1 MRLHPLPPFK
11 ALLSFEAT
19 ARLGSFTRAADELHV
34 TQGAISRQIAL
45 LEEFLST
52 TLLDRTT
59 RSVSLTKTGEE
70 YLQAVQKALQPL
82 VQTTAEITHWKGKQ
96 QITIATSTAL
106 ASMWLIPRISDFN
119 SQYPDIELRIVALD
133 NPLNSQ
139 LNDYD
144 LAIYYLR
151 NPPLHGKS
159 TPLHSEEIVPV
170 CSPGYLDEF
179 GPIQQL
185 SDLQNHTWLTLEESL
200 THWISWDDWFSK
212 QNLPPLKPK
221 RRINI
226 NNYSMVI
233 QAALSG
239 QGIALGWKN
248 LIDSYLHAKSLVPV
262 VNQTLHTNYKFYIIE
277 QDDELVRHKN
287 IQPLRDWLV
296 NQIDYSEREFTAATL
311 PPHTSNC
318 TLV

>member
-1 MRLHPLPPFK
+1 MKLHPLPPFK

-19 ARLGSFTRAADELHV
+19 ARLASFTRAADELHV

-59 RSVSLTKTGEE
+59 RSVRLTPTGEE
-70 YLQAVQKALQPL
+70 YLLAVQKALQPL
-82 VQTTAEITHWKGKQ
+82 VQITSEITHWKGKQ

-119 SQYPDIELRIVALD
+119 AQYPDIELRIVALD
-133 NPLNSQ
+133 NPLGNQ
-139 LNDYD
+139 INDYD

-151 NPPLHGKS
+151 NPPSQGKS
-159 TPLHSEEIVPV
+159 TPLHAEEIVPV
-170 CSPGYLDEF
+170 CSPAYLEKC
-179 GPIQQL
+179 GTINTIE
-185 SDLQNHTWLTLEESL
+185 DLEKHTWLTLDESL
-200 THWISWDDWFSK
+200 THWISWDDWFTK
-212 QNLPPLKPK
+212 QNLPTLKPK

-248 LIDSYLHAKSLVPV
+248 LIDSYLHSKALIPV

-277 QDDELVRHKN
+277 RDDDLVRHKN
-287 IQPLRDWLV
+287 IKPLRDWLV
-296 NQIDYSEREFTAATL
+296 GQIDHSEKEFNAAT
-311 PPHTSNC
+311 HAVS
-318 TLV
+318 

>member
-1 MRLHPLPPFK
+1 MRLYPLPPFK

-19 ARLGSFTRAADELHV
+19 ARLASFTRAADELHV

-59 RSVSLTKTGEE
+59 RSVRLTPTGEE
-70 YLQAVQKALQPL
+70 YLFAVQKALQPL

-106 ASMWLIPRISDFN
+106 ASMWLIPKISDFN
-119 SQYPDIELRIVALD
+119 MQHPDIELRIIALD
-133 NPLNSQ
+133 NPIGTQ

-144 LAIYYLR
+144 LAIYYLTS
-151 NPPLHGKS
+151 PPSQGKY
-159 TPLHSEEIVPV
+159 TPLHSGEVVPV
-170 CSPGYLDEF
+170 CSPVYLENTS
-179 GPIQQL
+179 PVHTIE
-185 SDLQNHTWLTLEESL
+185 DLQEHTWLTLDESL
-200 THWISWDDWFSK
+200 PHWTSWEDWFTK
-212 QNLPPLKPK
+212 QNLPVLKPK

-226 NNYSMVI
+226 NSYSMVI

-248 LIDSYLHAKSLVPV
+248 LIDSYLNSKSLIPI
-262 VNQTLHTNYKFYIIE
+262 VNKTLYTDYKFYIIE
-277 QDDELVRHKN
+277 RDDELVRHKN

-296 NQIDYSEREFTAATL
+296 GQIDHSDKAFNAAT
-311 PPHTSNC
+311 HAVTS
-318 TLV
+318 

>member
-19 ARLGSFTRAADELHV
+19 ARLASFTRAADELHV

-45 LEEFLST
+45 LEDYLST

-59 RSVSLTKTGEE
+59 RSVRLTATGEE
-70 YLQAVQKALQPL
+70 YLLAVQKALQPL

-133 NPLNSQ
+133 NPLENQ
-139 LNDYD
+139 LHDYD
-144 LAIYYLR
+144 LAIYYLKS
-151 NPPLHGKS
+151 PPIQGKS
-159 TPLHSEEIVPV
+159 TPLHSDKVVPV
-170 CSPGYLDEF
+170 CSPNYLEQF
-179 GPIQQL
+179 GPINTIE
-185 SDLQNHTWLTLEESL
+185 DLKDHTWLTLDESL
-200 THWISWDDWFSK
+200 THWISWDDWFIK
-212 QNLPPLKPK
+212 QGLPTLKPK

-226 NNYSMVI
+226 NHYSMVI

-239 QGIALGWKN
+239 QGIALGWKS
-248 LIDSYLHAKSLVPV
+248 LIDSYLHTKSLVPV
-262 VNQTLHTNYKFYIIE
+262 VNQILHTNYKFYIIE

-296 NQIDYSEREFTAATL
+296 GQIDYSEKKFNAAT
-311 PPHTSNC
+311 HSISS
-318 TLV
+318 

>member
-1 MRLHPLPPFK
+1 MKLNPLPPFK

-19 ARLGSFTRAADELHV
+19 ARLASFTRAANELHV

-59 RSVSLTKTGEE
+59 RSVNLTKTGEE
-70 YLQAVQKALQPL
+70 YLVAVQKSLQPL
-82 VQTTAEITHWKGKQ
+82 VQATAEITHWKGKQ
-96 QITIATSTAL
+96 QVTIATSTAL

-119 SQYPDIELRIVALD
+119 ALYPDIELRIVAHD
-133 NPLNSQ
+133 NPLETQ
-139 LNDYD
+139 LHDYD
-144 LAIYYLR
+144 LAIYYFR
-151 NPPLHGKS
+151 TPPLQGQS

-170 CSPGYLDEF
+170 CSPGYIEQH
-179 GPIQQL
+179 GPINSL
-185 SDLQNHTWLTLEESL
+185 EDLANHTWLHLDESL
-200 THWISWDDWFSK
+200 THWITWDDWFSK
-212 QNLPPLKPK
+212 QNLTPLRPK

-248 LIDSYLHAKSLVPV
+248 LIDSYLQSKSLLPV
-262 VNQTLHTNYKFYIIE
+262 INQTLCTSYKFYIVE
-277 QDDELVRHKN
+277 RDDELVRHKN
-287 IQPLRDWLV
+287 IQPLRDWLIS
-296 NQIDYSEREFTAATL
+296 QIDSSEKEFSAATYAS
-311 PPHTSNC
+311 PHHSN
-318 TLV
+318 L

>member
-19 ARLGSFTRAADELHV
+19 ARLASFTHAADELYV
-34 TQGAISRQIAL
+34 TQGAISRQIVL

-59 RSVSLTKTGEE
+59 RSVRLTATGEK
-70 YLQAVQKALQPL
+70 YLLAVQKALQPL
-82 VQTTAEITHWKGKQ
+82 VQTTADITHWKGKQ

-119 SQYPDIELRIVALD
+119 LAYPNIELRIMALD
-133 NPLNSQ
+133 NPLLNQ

-151 NPPLHGKS
+151 TPPSHGKS
-159 TPLHSEEIVPV
+159 IPLHSEEIVPV
-170 CSPGYLDEF
+170 CSPTYIEQHGSINSIE
-179 GPIQQL
+179 
-185 SDLQNHTWLTLEESL
+185 DLKNHTWLNLEESL
-200 THWISWDDWFSK
+200 THWITWDEWFMK
-212 QNLPPLKPK
+212 QGLAILKPK

-248 LIDSYLHAKSLVPV
+248 LIDSYLHVKSLIPV
-262 VNQTLHTNYKFYIIE
+262 INQSLHTDYKFYIIE
-277 QDDELVRHKN
+277 RDDELVRHKN
-287 IQPLRDWLV
+287 IQPLKDWLV
-296 NQIDYSEREFTAATL
+296 SQINYSDNEFNKTTRG
-311 PPHTSNC
+311 C
-318 TLV
+318 K